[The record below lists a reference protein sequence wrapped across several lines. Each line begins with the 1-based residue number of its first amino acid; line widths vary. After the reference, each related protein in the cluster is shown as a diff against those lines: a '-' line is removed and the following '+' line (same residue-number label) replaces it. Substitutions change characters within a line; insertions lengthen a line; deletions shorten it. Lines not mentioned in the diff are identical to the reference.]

1 MSAPEYLQWLGR
13 VEEAEDIVTVD
24 KVRALRATLD
34 YTDLHVTE
42 GDELPPTWH
51 WILANAIAP
60 ASALGRDGHP
70 AKGGFL
76 PPVPLPR
83 RMWAG
88 SQLEFRSPIRVGD
101 RFKRRSEIVGI
112 QEKSGSSGPLVF
124 VTVQHKL
131 SSSSGGEVI
140 DTQDLVFREDPKP
153 GATPARAEPPP
164 TGAELVRDVTPDSTM
179 LFRYSALTF
188 NGHRI
193 HYDLDYVTKVEGYEG
208 LVVHGPILATLMVE
222 LVRHE
227 LERQELGVTVKK
239 FRFAGKRPVTVP
251 TPIQICA
258 RREGLVYSTW
268 VVAAGAVASAGQVEV
283 SS

>member
-1 MSAPEYLQWLGR
+1 MYAPDYLQWIGR
-13 VEEAEDIVTVD
+13 VEEAHDVVTVD

-34 YTDLHVTE
+34 YSDLTVNE
-42 GDELPPTWH
+42 GDPLPPTWH
-51 WILANAIAP
+51 WILANPIAS

-76 PPVPLPR
+76 PPVTLPR

-88 SQLEFRSPIRVGD
+88 SQLEFRKPIRVGD
-101 RFKRRSEIVGI
+101 RFKRSSEIVSV
-112 QEKSGSSGPLVF
+112 QPKSGSSGPLVF
-124 VTVQHKL
+124 VTVRHTL
-131 SSSSGGEVI
+131 TSSSGGEVI
-140 DTQDLVFREDPKP
+140 DTQDLVYREDPKA
-153 GATPARAEPPP
+153 GAPAPKRETPPLA
-164 TGAELVRDVTPDSTM
+164 AELVRDLTPDSTM

-193 HYDLDYVTKVEGYEG
+193 HYDLDYVTRVEGYAG

-227 LERQELGVTVKK
+227 IERQNPAASVKA

-251 TPIQICA
+251 TAIQVCA
-258 RREGLVYSTW
+258 HKEGSRYATW
-268 VVAAGAVASAGQVEV
+268 VVAGDAVASAGQVEV
-283 SS
+283 